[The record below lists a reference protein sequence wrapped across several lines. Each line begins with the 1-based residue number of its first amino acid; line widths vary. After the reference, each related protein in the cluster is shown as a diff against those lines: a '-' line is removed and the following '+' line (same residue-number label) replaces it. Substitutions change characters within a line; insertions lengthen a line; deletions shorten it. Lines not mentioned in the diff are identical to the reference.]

1 MEMMERDTTTFA
13 QWFSIPR
20 ASRSPVPKADP
31 NAPRFSIHRSHRGKV
46 LAEADTVERATQLAV
61 EMGAEYVRDRHAPLN
76 QRWCEMIDGRL
87 FRPV

>member
-1 MEMMERDTTTFA
+1 MELDRTTFA
-13 QWFSIPR
+13 HWFSIPR

-46 LAEADTVERATQLAV
+46 LAEADTEERAIQLAAA
-61 EMGAEYVRDRHAPLN
+61 MDAGYVRDRHAPLN
-76 QRWCEMIDGRL
+76 QRWLELDEGRL